1 MDTSAATHSEGVL
14 LEELGWLR
22 TLARRLLNDPNDA
35 EDVVQEAWLKTRE
48 VVDTF
53 PSRGRLRAW
62 LTGLVHRMARDT
74 MRARRRRER
83 REEVVAASARQ
94 DAEDGVERL
103 AALESLLHTVRMLD
117 EPLRAVVLLRYL
129 DGHTTAEIAAALG
142 ISEDLVR
149 KRLTRGRNALRRALG
164 VPDEVGEGT
173 GRRFALGAGALL
185 LVGLACGLWARGRA
199 AAPLQPAPTTVELAP
214 AVLVDPARTFESPAV
229 LVPGPAPEPAP
240 ETVPVAEAA
249 PQPGPEPAPEAEAPR
264 PSDSAP
270 ASSALDSAPSTA
282 RPAIGTGPD

>member
-129 DGHTTAEIAAALG
+129 DGHTTAEIAVALG

-149 KRLTRGRNALRRALG
+149 KRLSRGRAALRRALG
-164 VPDEVGEGT
+164 APDEAGEGT
-173 GRRFALGAGALL
+173 GRRVALGAGALL
-185 LVGLACGLWARGRA
+185 LAGIALGLWATGRGSG
-199 AAPLQPAPTTVELAP
+199 PIQPEPTTVEALP
-214 AVLVDPARTFESPAV
+214 AALVDPARTFESPAV
-229 LVPGPAPEPAP
+229 LVPEPAPEP
-240 ETVPVAEAA
+240 TPVAEAA
-249 PQPGPEPAPEAEAPR
+249 AEPEPASAPETPPA
-264 PSDSAP
+264 SDPAP

>member
-1 MDTSAATHSEGVL
+1 MDTSAATHSDGVL

-129 DGHTTAEIAAALG
+129 DGHTTAEIAVALG

-149 KRLTRGRNALRRALG
+149 KRLSRGRAALRRALG
-164 VPDEVGEGT
+164 VPDEAGEGT
-173 GRRFALGAGALL
+173 GRRLALGAGALL
-185 LVGLACGLWARGRA
+185 LAGIALGLWATGRGSG
-199 AAPLQPAPTTVELAP
+199 PIQPEPTTVEALP
-214 AVLVDPARTFESPAV
+214 AALVDPARTFESPAV
-229 LVPGPAPEPAP
+229 LVPEPVPEP
-240 ETVPVAEAA
+240 TPVAEAA
-249 PQPGPEPAPEAEAPR
+249 AEPEPGSAPETAP
-264 PSDSAP
+264 PSDPAP
-270 ASSALDSAPSTA
+270 ASSALDPAPSTA

>member
-1 MDTSAATHSEGVL
+1 MDTSAATHGEGVL

-35 EDVVQEAWLKTRE
+35 EDVVQEAWLKTRD

-117 EPLRAVVLLRYL
+117 EPLRKVILLRYL
-129 DGHTTAEIAAALG
+129 DGHSTAEIAAAIG
-142 ISEDLVR
+142 TSEDLVR
-149 KRLTRGRNALRRALG
+149 KRLSRGRAALRRALG
-164 VPDEVGEGT
+164 VSDELVEGA

-185 LVGLACGLWARGRA
+185 LAGLALALWAHGRRPTP
-199 AAPLQPAPTTVELAP
+199 APLAPITVEALP
-214 AVLVDPARTFESPAV
+214 AAVVDPARTFESPAV
-229 LVPGPAPEPAP
+229 LVPEPEPEPAP
-240 ETVPVAEAA
+240 EQAPVATAEPEPASQSSESTATEPAPGVLEAA
-249 PQPGPEPAPEAEAPR
+249 PSG
-264 PSDSAP
+264 
-270 ASSALDSAPSTA
+270 A
-282 RPAIGTGPD
+282 RPAIGTGPE